1 MIFEIRTKSI
11 FFIYCLM
18 QARLSN
24 CIINI
29 EDFPCYHY
37 QLQDQGRM
45 SRSIDP
51 PYASERSGRSLDST
65 GRLALE
71 LWL

>member
-1 MIFEIRTKSI
+1 
-11 FFIYCLM
+11 M
-18 QARLSN
+18 QAKSSKYAD
-24 CIINI
+24 IV
-29 EDFPCYHY
+29 DFPFHHD

-65 GRLALE
+65 GRLALK

>member
-1 MIFEIRTKSI
+1 
-11 FFIYCLM
+11 M
-18 QARLSN
+18 QAKSSKYAD
-24 CIINI
+24 IV
-29 EDFPCYHY
+29 DFPFYHD

-65 GRLALE
+65 GQLALK
-71 LWL
+71 LVIMIDFDNYSKDS